1 MDTKKP
7 GHTYTRDTTHTRAVG
22 EGLRRICALLGLACI
37 ALIFGAAV
45 GLVMWMVAK

>member
-7 GHTYTRDTTHTRAVG
+7 GHTYTHDTTHTRAAG
-22 EGLRRICALLGLACI
+22 EGLRRFFALLGLACI

-45 GLVMWMVAK
+45 GLVMWVGR